1 MSPSEKRPPAERFS
15 GSQVVVEGLVRTF
28 GRRIALDGITAR
40 VAGGRITGLVGP
52 DGAGKT
58 TLLRLLCGLLTPTG
72 GRVTVCG
79 YDTAADA
86 DAIHER
92 VGYMPQRFG
101 LYEDLTVRENMDLYA
116 ELRSVPREERSA
128 RYAELLAFTGLGPF
142 TGRLAGRLSGG
153 MKQKLGLACTLLSR
167 PPVLLLDEPG
177 VGVDPLARREL
188 WRMVRELLTPDRIV
202 VWSTA
207 YLDEAEACDTVLLL
221 NEGRL
226 LYDGTPKDL
235 AKRVEGR
242 VFLLGGAGGR
252 RRKLIAPLMERK
264 GTLDAVIQGSSVRV
278 LTSDDGTELR
288 GGLDALSREAEVFV
302 EVEAEPSSRL
312 ALRPTPPRFEDA
324 FMQLLGGARR
334 GSGAVAEFF
343 GEKGTGGVS
352 VEARHL
358 TKRFGSFTAVD
369 DVSFSI
375 GQGEIFGLLGPNGAG
390 KSTTFKMMC
399 GLLTPTEG
407 GCAVSGLD
415 FRTAPGAARA
425 KLGYMA
431 QKFSLYGDLT
441 VLQNLRFF
449 SGIYGLRGDAALERV
464 VETFGLAPYLSSRA
478 GSLPLGFKQR
488 LAMGCAVMHG
498 PDVLFLDEPTSGV
511 DPVTRREFWTCIN
524 SFALKGVTVMV
535 TTHFMDEA
543 EYCDRIALVY
553 RGRTIA
559 SGPPDALK
567 ASVRTD
573 ERPDP
578 TLEEAF
584 IALIERQDAAGA
596 AIPKP

>member
-1 MSPSEKRPPAERFS
+1 MSEVEKRQPLD
-15 GSQVVVEGLVRTF
+15 SQEASEIVVEGLVRTF
-28 GRRIALDGITAR
+28 GNRTALDGLTAR
-40 VAGGRITGLVGP
+40 IAGGQITGLVGP

-58 TLLRLLCGLLTPTG
+58 TLLRLFCGLLAPTA
-72 GRVTVCG
+72 GRVSVCG
-79 YDTAADA
+79 CDTAEDA

-101 LYEDLTVRENMDLYA
+101 LYEDLTVMENLNLYA
-116 ELRSVPREERSA
+116 ELRSVPRRERA
-128 RYAELLAFTGLGPF
+128 DRYAELLAFTGLKPF
-142 TGRLAGRLSGG
+142 TARLAGRLSGG

-188 WRMVRELLTPDRIV
+188 WRMVRGLLVRDRIV

-221 NEGRL
+221 NEGKL

-264 GTLDAVIQGSSVRV
+264 STLDAVIQGSSVRV
-278 LTSDDGTELR
+278 LTSDDGAELR
-288 GGLDALSREAEVFV
+288 ENLDAIACEAEVL
-302 EVEAEPSSRL
+302 ADPSSRL
-312 ALRPTPPRFEDA
+312 ALRPAPPRFEDS

-334 GSGAVAEFF
+334 GSDAVAAFF
-343 GEKGTGGVS
+343 EEKGTDRVS

-358 TKRFGSFTAVD
+358 TKRFGNFTAVD

-375 GQGEIFGLLGPNGAG
+375 ERGEIFGLLGPNGAG

-407 GCAVSGLD
+407 ECAVSGLD
-415 FRTAPGAARA
+415 LRTAPGAARA
-425 KLGYMA
+425 RLGYMA

-584 IALIERQDAAGA
+584 IALIEGQDAAG
-596 AIPKP
+596 